1 MIREAIIEAET
12 TDKAIQLGAD
22 QLGLSKDEVS
32 VEVLEYPTP
41 KKFGLFGGSM
51 AKVRVYVE
59 CDDPVIPEEIIP
71 EIPEVITEVKN
82 PVVEEPAVMDEII
95 AEAEEE
101 VTEEA
106 EEEIEEPM
114 DINSCSETC
123 QTAYNYLK
131 VILNG
136 MGLDKAQI
144 NVTEKED
151 SAVFELVGE
160 GLGTAIGRR
169 GENLTA
175 MQYLVSL
182 AANNSRDDYYRIS
195 INIGN
200 YREKRE
206 QALERLANKVAARA
220 LKINKNLALEPM
232 NPYERRIVH
241 TIVHDI
247 EGVNSW
253 SVGEDSKRHVVIGP
267 EGLDEGADGLVFNPN
282 GGGNR
287 GGYRGGNR
295 SGYNRGRNR
304 GGYRGNNRG
313 GYNRGGNRG
322 GYRGGYNK
330 SNSSYSAPANTAP
343 KSDYSGSL
351 YGKIEVPRKNE
362 D

>member
-1 MIREAIIEAET
+1 MIREAIVEAET

-59 CDDPVIPEEIIP
+59 TDEPDYEEEVEEEEII
-71 EIPEVITEVKN
+71 EEVVETA
-82 PVVEEPAVMDEII
+82 PVVEET
-95 AEAEEE
+95 AEAEVEMEE
-101 VTEEA
+101 VEA
-106 EEEIEEPM
+106 K
-114 DINSCSETC
+114 DITSCSETA
-123 QTAYNYLK
+123 QIAYNYLDT
-131 VILNG
+131 ILKG
-136 MGLDKAQI
+136 MGLDNASI
-144 NVTEKED
+144 NLTEKED
-151 SAVFELVGE
+151 GAVLELVGE

-182 AANNSRDDYYRIS
+182 AANNNRDSYYRIS

-206 QALERLANKVAARA
+206 QALEKLANKVAFRA

-253 SVGEDSKRHVVIGP
+253 SVGEDAKRHVVIGP
-267 EGLDEGADGLVFNPN
+267 IGLDEGSDGLVFNAN
-282 GGGNR
+282 GSR
-287 GGYRGGNR
+287 GGRD
-295 SGYNRGRNR
+295 
-304 GGYRGNNRG
+304 G

-322 GYRGGYNK
+322 GRGGYRGNSRGGYNNRGGNRGGYNRGGSYNRN
-330 SNSSYSAPANTAP
+330 SNYSAPSNTAP

-362 D
+362 E

>member
-1 MIREAIIEAET
+1 MIREAIVEAET

-41 KKFGLFGGSM
+41 KKFGLFGGSL

-59 CDDPVIPEEIIP
+59 TDEPDPVEEEEEEEIIP
-71 EIPEVITEVKN
+71 EAP
-82 PVVEEPAVMDEII
+82 
-95 AEAEEE
+95 AEEI
-101 VTEEA
+101 VYDVSDA
-106 EEEIEEPM
+106 EEIEEEETEAEEVK
-114 DINSCSETC
+114 DITSYSEAA
-123 QTAYNYLK
+123 QVAYNYLDT
-131 VILNG
+131 ILKG
-136 MGLDKAQI
+136 MGLNNASI
-144 NVTEKED
+144 NMTEKED
-151 SAVFELVGE
+151 GAVLELVGE

-182 AANNSRDDYYRIS
+182 AANNNRENYYRIS

-206 QALERLANKVAARA
+206 QALEKLANKVAARA

-253 SVGEDSKRHVVIGP
+253 SVGEDAKRHVVIGP
-267 EGLDEGADGLVFNPN
+267 EGLDEGADGLVFNAN
-282 GGGNR
+282 GGRGGNREGGYNR

-295 SGYNRGRNR
+295 
-304 GGYRGNNRG
+304 GGYRGNSRG

-322 GYRGGYNK
+322 SYNRGGYNK
-330 SNSSYSAPANTAP
+330 SSYAAPTNTAP

-351 YGKIEVPRKNE
+351 YGRIEVPKKNNDE
-362 D
+362 E